1 MTMKRKDCLSVLAK
15 YRKDDL
21 VVSCW
26 QSIDAWDQVSP
37 SKYNFQGLRTMG
49 DCSTFALGLAI
60 ARPDKR
66 VIALEGDG
74 SLCMDLSSVVT
85 IAGAAPPNLYQFVMH
100 NKIYETTGGQTIPN
114 VDHLDLAM
122 IARGAGITNIHR
134 FSDTKTLEKELPN
147 LFNEKGPV
155 FIILDI
161 EPDETHISG
170 SDFGKVRAND
180 KRSVIQ
186 FRDALTG

>member
-1 MTMKRKDCLSVLAK
+1 MSMKRAECLKVLAK
-15 YRKDDL
+15 YRKDEL
-21 VVSCW
+21 VVTCW
-26 QSIDAWDQVSP
+26 QSSYAWEQISP
-37 SKYNFQGLRTMG
+37 SKFNFQSLRTMG

-85 IAGAAPPNLYQFVMH
+85 VAGCAPGNFFQFIMH

-114 VDHLDLAM
+114 VDHLDLAL
-122 IARGAGITNIHR
+122 IARGAGIANVHR
-134 FSDTKTLEKELPN
+134 YSDTKTFEKELPSI
-147 LFNEKGPV
+147 LKETGPV

-161 EPDETHISG
+161 EPDETHVSN
-170 SDFGKVRAND
+170 FGLVRKFD
-180 KRSVIQ
+180 KECIKR
-186 FRDALTG
+186 FKEALAE

>member
-1 MTMKRKDCLSVLAK
+1 MAMKRIDCLSVLAG

-21 VVSCW
+21 VIACW
-26 QSIDAWDQVSP
+26 QSIHAWDQVSP
-37 SKYNFQGLRTMG
+37 SKYNFQALRTMG

-74 SLCMDLSSVVT
+74 SLCMDLSSLVT
-85 IAGAAPPNLYQFVMH
+85 IAGAAPPNLYQFIMY

-114 VDHLDLAM
+114 VDHLDLSM

-134 FSDTKTLEKELPN
+134 FSDTKTFEKELPAV
-147 LFNEKGPV
+147 FNEKGPV

-170 SDFGKVRAND
+170 GKFGKVRAND
-180 KRSVIQ
+180 KASIIR
-186 FRDALTG
+186 FRDALAG